1 MKNGK
6 LFLALL
12 VLGSVW
18 GLTIPLSKIVVSTG
32 YSPLGVVFWQSLF
45 SVVILAAICLVRREK
60 ITLSRRLIR
69 HFVIMGLIGSLIP
82 GFTSYVAA
90 TALPGGFLAIIIAT
104 APMFSLL
111 IALGLRIEKFAAMR
125 MIGVVLGGAAVV
137 LLMAPGTVLPGW
149 TLIPFVLIALIG
161 PFSYAI
167 EAIYLAVKAPKNVS
181 PAVTLLGASIVATAI
196 SGPLAWSTGHWVD
209 IIHPWGT
216 VEWALALMATVS
228 VFAYVGYI
236 ALVNIAGAV
245 FAIQVAYVVTI
256 AGVILS
262 AAILSENYTSWVW
275 LALALMLAGLA
286 LVQPAR
292 AEQDPTT

>member
-45 SVVILAAICLVRREK
+45 SVIILAVICLVRREK
-60 ITLSRRLIR
+60 IIFSRRLLW
-69 HFVIMGLIGSLIP
+69 HFVIMGLVGSLIP
-82 GFTSYVAA
+82 GFTFYVAA
-90 TALPGGFLAIIIAT
+90 TQLPGGFLAIIIAT

-111 IALGLRIEKFAAMR
+111 IALSLRIEKFAALR
-125 MIGVVLGGAAVV
+125 MMGVILGGAAVV
-137 LLMAPGTVLPGW
+137 LLIAPDATLPVW

-161 PFSYAI
+161 PLSYAI
-167 EAIYLAVKAPKNVS
+167 EAIYLAVKAPKDVNPV
-181 PAVTLLGASIVATAI
+181 VTLLGASIVATVV
-196 SGPLAWSTGHWVD
+196 SGPIAWSTGHWAD
-209 IIHPWGT
+209 IVHPWTT
-216 VEWALALMATVS
+216 VEWALLFMATVS

-236 ALVNIAGAV
+236 TLVNIAGAV

-262 AAILSENYTSWVW
+262 ALILSENYTPWVW
-275 LALALMLAGLA
+275 LALAMMLAGLA
-286 LVQPAR
+286 LVQPSDTAPKP
-292 AEQDPTT
+292 AK